1 MEFLVLWLS
10 ASILLA
16 VVWALVGWSLGERE
30 FSPRERRR
38 RRVAVTRPMEPV

>member
-1 MEFLVLWLS
+1 MVFLVLWMS

-30 FSPRERRR
+30 FSPRARRR
-38 RRVAVTRPMEPV
+38 RKVADARPMEPV